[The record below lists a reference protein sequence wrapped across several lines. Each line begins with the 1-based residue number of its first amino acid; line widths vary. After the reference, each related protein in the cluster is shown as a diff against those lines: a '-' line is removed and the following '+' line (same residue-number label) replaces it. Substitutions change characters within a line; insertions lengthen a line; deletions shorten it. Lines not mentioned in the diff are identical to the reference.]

1 MTAGGG
7 ALDEKNRILFLLPL
21 PFSRATHCPE
31 QFSIWESARR
41 RGKGA
46 ASNSKIGGRRAR
58 GQLADCLFFYWFHAR
73 LELQNLSFSY
83 PPPPFCCNHRQDA
96 LLLSLSLSRPSA
108 RCHCVPQKLL
118 LCTYVCEL
126 RSRSNFACGV
136 PPPPLSAF
144 LLPLYTQK

>member
-7 ALDEKNRILFLLPL
+7 ALDEKNRRLFLPPP

-41 RGKGA
+41 RRKGA
-46 ASNSKIGGRRAR
+46 ASNSKRGGRRAR

-73 LELQNLSFSY
+73 LELQNLSFFY
-83 PPPPFCCNHRQDA
+83 PPLFFVATTAKMHCFC
-96 LLLSLSLSRPSA
+96 LSLSRPSA